1 VSRRPWTIRTRLVV
15 TLATVAAAVIIISGV
30 ATVLTVQHQL
40 EQRVGERLLGNTE
53 RIQATLMGIPG
64 LDLTTQTLT
73 EMAKADSTAV
83 LVEIGG
89 QAVLTANTDPATV
102 KAILQLDLGDG
113 QPEPVPGHPGVMA
126 IEIDTRGSSLVI
138 NDGGRQ
144 LHPDG
149 IIIAVDATDE
159 FAAFQNL
166 VFAST
171 AGALVSIAVLVLLTV
186 FIVGHGIR
194 PLRTMS
200 EQAQSFADG
209 DRATRLTVPS
219 GDPDITRLA
228 TTVNQAFDA
237 QQEADDR
244 LRAFVADASH
254 ELRTPLTTA
263 SGWIELYLQGGL
275 SDLEHRDH
283 AMLRVQTEL
292 GRMRVLIDEL
302 AMLARMDA
310 ARPLDVERL
319 DLSTLTTEVVDDIRV
334 ANPDRA
340 FTVFAAGPAPLL
352 GDPQK
357 LQQVLLNL
365 IGNTVQHTAAGTP
378 VEITV
383 APATEF
389 GVGQHAYT
397 LLVTDHGPGIAVADR
412 PHVFERFWRSDASR
426 DRHTGGSGLGL
437 SIVASIVAAHGGTY
451 GVSSR
456 PGEGTTMRVT
466 LPGVEPGDVDR
477 PAAHVPGVTRAVQP
491 TSSGRSGH
499 SSP

>member
-1 VSRRPWTIRTRLVV
+1 MI
-15 TLATVAAAVIIISGV
+15 TLASVAAAVIIISGLT
-30 ATVLTVQHQL
+30 TVLTVQHQL
-40 EQRVGERLLGNTE
+40 DQRVGERLTGSAE
-53 RIQATLMGIPG
+53 RIRATLMGIPS
-64 LDLTTQTLT
+64 LDLTKQTLT

-83 LVEIGG
+83 VVEIDG

-102 KAILQLDLGDG
+102 QAILQLDLGDG
-113 QPEPVPGHPGVMA
+113 QPKSVPGRPGVMA
-126 IEIDTRGSSLVI
+126 IEIDTHGSSLVI

-144 LHPDG
+144 LRPDG
-149 IIIAVDATDE
+149 IIIAVNAGEDV
-159 FAAFQNL
+159 AAFQTL
-166 VFAST
+166 LFAST
-171 AGALVSIAVLVLLTV
+171 AGALLSIAALVLLTV
-186 FIVGHGIR
+186 LIVGHGIR

-219 GDPDITRLA
+219 GDPDIMRLA

-263 SGWIELYLQGGL
+263 SGWIELYVQGGL
-275 SDLEHRDH
+275 ADLEHRDH

-310 ARPLDVERL
+310 ALPLDLERL
-319 DLSTLTTEVVDDIRV
+319 DLSILTTELVDDVRV
-334 ANPDRA
+334 ANPDRT
-340 FTVFAAGPAPLL
+340 FTVFAAGPAQVH

-365 IGNTVQHTAAGTP
+365 IGNAVQHTPAGTP

-383 APATEF
+383 APATEPS
-389 GVGQHAYT
+389 VGPHAYT
-397 LLVTDHGPGIAVADR
+397 LLVSDHGPGIAVRDQ

-437 SIVASIVAAHGGTY
+437 SIVASIIHAHGGTY

-456 PGEGTTMRVT
+456 LGEGTTLRVT
-466 LPGVEPGDVDR
+466 LPGLERRAVEQ
-477 PAAHVPGVTRAVQP
+477 PAEHVPEVTRSVQP
-491 TSSGRSGH
+491 TSSS
-499 SSP
+499 